1 MTMFPCPYLGQDVE
15 LSDERERHIAE
26 THPEDLPE
34 HKDEI
39 GGTLLDPDQ
48 VRRSKRFATARL
60 FSKWYDSL
68 KGKYLIVV
76 VVSEDSPKI
85 RNWIVTAYVT
95 TKLSEGDVE
104 WKRS

>member
-26 THPEDLPE
+26 THPEVLPE

-48 VRRSKRFATARL
+48 VRRSNRFANARL

-95 TKLSEGDVE
+95 TKLSEGDVQ